1 MRLLFTAFLL
11 LAFPAFAAD
20 TVTECDRL
28 GAHHDDPD
36 RIAAGAPLKTAADQK
51 AAVAA
56 CEADLTKQPTNLRIH
71 YQLARALFYSG
82 DTARGIKE
90 MKTVADAGYRQA
102 QFVFGAF
109 INNKRPGAPTDI
121 CVAEDYWWKSANAG
135 RQAARLSYVRHVL
148 KGKFAGCKLHA
159 TKADLDRLLAIS
171 SKEQNDYYQ
180 RVLIE
185 DLKEML
191 VSYKG

>member
-1 MRLLFTAFLL
+1 MRILLAVVLL
-11 LAFPAFAAD
+11 LSFPAFAAEQA
-20 TVTECDRL
+20 TECDRL

-36 RIAAGAPLKTAADQK
+36 RIAPGAPLKTAADQQ
-51 AAVAA
+51 AAIAA
-56 CEADLTKQPTNLRIH
+56 CQADLAKQPNNLRIH
-71 YQLARALFYSG
+71 YQLARALFYAG
-82 DTARGIKE
+82 NTERGIAE

-102 QFVFGAF
+102 QFVYGAF
-109 INNKRPGAPTDI
+109 INNKRPGAPADI

-135 RQAARLSYVRHVL
+135 RQAARLSYIRHTL

-159 TKADLDRLLAIS
+159 TKADLERLLAVS
-171 SKEQNDYYQ
+171 LKEQDDYYQ